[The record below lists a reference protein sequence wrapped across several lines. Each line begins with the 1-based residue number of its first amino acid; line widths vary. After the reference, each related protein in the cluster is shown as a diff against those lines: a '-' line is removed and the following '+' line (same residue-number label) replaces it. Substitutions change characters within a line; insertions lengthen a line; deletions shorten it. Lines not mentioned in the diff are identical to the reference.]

1 VTFRF
6 FMIHDEMLVSDILCF
21 LLLCMVLLLPFIVYL
36 NSDITFLSFVMYYLV
51 LLSFVFFHFF

>member
-1 VTFRF
+1 VTYYA
-6 FMIHDEMLVSDILCF
+6 F
-21 LLLCMVLLLPFIVYL
+21 LLLGMVLLLPFIVYL